1 MAYTVSLSNRFK
13 KDFRRCIKRGLN
25 MKHITDAM
33 DLLEA
38 TGMLPAKYRPH
49 KLSGDKDGQWECHIE
64 PDWLMT
70 DWMLSIRKASSTFVS
85 SGMVYSAVAI
95 AFSTWM
101 LRSTYSFAT
110 FVSSSASS
118 RFTSFVR
125 RYTLALISS
134 PLFCPFRG
142 CREK

>member
-49 KLSGDKDGQWECHIE
+49 KLSGDKDG
-64 PDWLMT
+64 
-70 DWMLSIRKASSTFVS
+70 
-85 SGMVYSAVAI
+85 
-95 AFSTWM
+95 
-101 LRSTYSFAT
+101 
-110 FVSSSASS
+110 
-118 RFTSFVR
+118 
-125 RYTLALISS
+125 
-134 PLFCPFRG
+134 
-142 CREK
+142 

>member
-1 MAYTVSLSNRFK
+1 LDDWKTCRNFATEYSRKYVFIMATVVLQVPDESLVSKVKNACKMLVGVASVKAMAYTVSLSSRFK

-70 DWMLSIRKASSTFVS
+70 WEQSDTQL
-85 SGMVYSAVAI
+85 
-95 AFSTWM
+95 
-101 LRSTYSFAT
+101 
-110 FVSSSASS
+110 
-118 RFTSFVR
+118 
-125 RYTLALISS
+125 TL
-134 PLFCPFRG
+134 LFLQTGTHSDLF
-142 CREK
+142 